1 MKAGMED
8 LQPPGAKKSRVEEEG
23 GGEEEGGPAP
33 SSWLPSR
40 AGPGEGQQV
49 KTEPT
54 ALVY

>member
-1 MKAGMED
+1 MED
-8 LQPPGAKKSRVEEEG
+8 LQPPGAKKSRVEEEE

-49 KTEPT
+49 KTEMT
-54 ALVY
+54 TLVY